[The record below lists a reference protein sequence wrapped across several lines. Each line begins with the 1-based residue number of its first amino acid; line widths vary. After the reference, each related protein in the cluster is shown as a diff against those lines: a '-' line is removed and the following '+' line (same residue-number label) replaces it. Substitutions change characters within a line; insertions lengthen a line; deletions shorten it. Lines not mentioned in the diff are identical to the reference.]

1 LAERQ
6 HGVIARRQLIAA
18 GAAGGA
24 IDHRLRRG
32 RLHVVYAGVY
42 SVGHRLLGRQGRW
55 MAAVLA
61 VGPTAVLSHR
71 AAGAS
76 WGVLRSKRLEVSVRR
91 PRRPVRGIEIHQSEL
106 APDEVTTLHGIPVT
120 TLPRTLL
127 DLAAVLSRTP
137 VLRSVNEAE
146 FHGLTDPLSLG
157 DLVARYP
164 GRRGV
169 ATIKAILKELEFGG
183 NVTRSELESRFLAFM
198 QAADLPPP
206 EVNVRLLVAGRWFE
220 CDCVWRAQRLVVEL
234 DGRAAHA
241 TRVAFER
248 DRARDRT
255 LHAAGWRVV
264 RITWRQLHDQ
274 RPSIAADLRRM
285 LN

>member
-1 LAERQ
+1 
-6 HGVIARRQLIAA
+6 
-18 GAAGGA
+18 
-24 IDHRLRRG
+24 
-32 RLHVVYAGVY
+32 
-42 SVGHRLLGRQGRW
+42 
-55 MAAVLA
+55 
-61 VGPTAVLSHR
+61 
-71 AAGAS
+71 
-76 WGVLRSKRLEVSVRR
+76 VSVRR

-106 APDEVTTLHGIPVT
+106 AADEVTTLHGIPVT

-127 DLAAVLSRTP
+127 DLAAVLSRTE

-146 FHGLTDPLSLG
+146 FHGLTDPLSLA

-169 ATIKAILKELEFGG
+169 ATIKAILEELEFGG

-234 DGRAAHA
+234 DGQAAHA